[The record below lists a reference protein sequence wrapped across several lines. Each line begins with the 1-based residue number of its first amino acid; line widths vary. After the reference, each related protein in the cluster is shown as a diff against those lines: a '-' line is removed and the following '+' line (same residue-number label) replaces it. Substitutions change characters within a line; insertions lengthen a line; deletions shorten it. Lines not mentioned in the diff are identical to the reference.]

1 MGGYWGEEAC
11 ISVDLEMLS
20 SQDLAEFYDNVRQT
34 LVPPPPDIIDCGMFR
49 RNGVIPP
56 YHYILNI
63 CHFIENK
70 NKTNLIIIVF
80 NIRLFSVFLRMEV
93 ARLLRLCLPFMVK
106 SELSLLSIIKS
117 QYRLYHHINSVSKC
131 TNIIE
136 ISRETIPGYFNW
148 TLSLNLG
155 SKFIFKSETS

>member
-1 MGGYWGEEAC
+1 
-11 ISVDLEMLS
+11 
-20 SQDLAEFYDNVRQT
+20 
-34 LVPPPPDIIDCGMFR
+34 MFS

-56 YHYILNI
+56 YHHILNI
-63 CHFIENK
+63 CDFIENK

-136 ISRETIPGYFNW
+136 ISREIIPGYFNW

-155 SKFIFKSETS
+155 SKFIFKSETSWHIGKIICSSILQSPQYFYLDEKVNVNWINWTFANSIYYRRNR